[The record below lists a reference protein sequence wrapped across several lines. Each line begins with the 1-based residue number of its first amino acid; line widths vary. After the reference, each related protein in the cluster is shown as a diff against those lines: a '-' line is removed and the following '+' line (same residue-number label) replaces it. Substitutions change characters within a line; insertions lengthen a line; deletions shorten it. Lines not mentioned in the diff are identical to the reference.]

1 MQEAPPAEDVVV
13 LPAPAVREATNVL
26 VDQDA
31 LVLAARELEPLPT
44 TVTRLAR
51 ILARHDWEM
60 REVEEA
66 IALDQALTPRILRLA
81 NSALSSRGHRIATVG
96 EAVMRVGT
104 GPLFSMAMALGV
116 KRRFAAPVK
125 PYGLAEGELWKHSVA
140 AALTVESLGA
150 RLRRR
155 LPVESFT
162 AALLHDVGKLVLA
175 RFLDEERLG
184 LLRAAA
190 ERGRLSE
197 RDAELEIL
205 GVDHGEL
212 GAIIAQH
219 WQLPDPLV
227 RAVQH
232 HHAPDGAPDRAP
244 DGALDAAPGETPD
257 RTIAHVVHVADFV
270 ADRVAARRRK
280 AGGEAP
286 PPAPLA
292 ASTRDRFKLDD
303 AALDDLA
310 QSVDARL
317 ADVLER
323 YA

>member
-1 MQEAPPAEDVVV
+1 MQEASPAEDVEV

-51 ILARHDWEM
+51 ILARQDWEM

-125 PYGLAEGELWKHSVA
+125 AYGLAEGELWKHSVA
-140 AALTVESLGA
+140 AALTVESLGT

-175 RFLDEERLG
+175 RFLDAERLE

-227 RAVQH
+227 RALQH
-232 HHAPDGAPDRAP
+232 HHSPDGAP
-244 DGALDAAPGETPD
+244 DGALDAAPGESPD
-257 RTIAHVVHVADFV
+257 RAIAHVVHVADLV

-280 AGGEAP
+280 KGEPAP
-286 PPAPLA
+286 PPEPLA

-303 AALDDLA
+303 AALDELA